1 MFAWIDSARELAREG
16 ESSSHWHERSINLIA
31 TAHASNGAASTK
43 TADTPE
49 TKQQQQQQQQQQQPP
64 PVVDAV
70 DEEEFDEEEFITE
83 DAPRRPSFRPLVNK
97 QQQQQQRPRADAS
110 NDPAA
115 SATTAAA
122 TAASSKSNN
131 GAAGDAANAKAA
143 ADLPPVSFLPH
154 DLTLEYIY
162 GSFLV
167 AYAIWFWLG
176 RRNNQNLA
184 QAWYTIRSRSI
195 HPSISRD
202 RDTNQ
207 LLSVCLSHRFEEF
220 GPMLTTQFH
229 RVTLLSKESQSSFY
243 LLASGR
249 LFCKGLKA
257 TIDVRCFARSLS
269 SRRLCCQSND
279 NDADDD
285 TDDALDGIRQL
296 ARRHDLASWVWGW
309 VSGGPEDTLV

>member
-1 MFAWIDSARELAREG
+1 M
-16 ESSSHWHERSINLIA
+16 
-31 TAHASNGAASTK
+31 
-43 TADTPE
+43 
-49 TKQQQQQQQQQQQPP
+49 
-64 PVVDAV
+64 VDAV

-122 TAASSKSNN
+122 TTASSKSNN

-195 HPSISRD
+195 HRSID
-202 RDTNQ
+202 RSLETAIPINCC
-207 LLSVCLSHRFEEF
+207 VCLS
-220 GPMLTTQFH
+220 
-229 RVTLLSKESQSSFY
+229 
-243 LLASGR
+243 
-249 LFCKGLKA
+249 
-257 TIDVRCFARSLS
+257 RSLS
-269 SRRLCCQSND
+269 QVRRVRPDAHDPVPSRDVVEQGEPELVLSLGFWSFVLQGSQGHDRCTMLCSV
-279 NDADDD
+279 
-285 TDDALDGIRQL
+285 TFFETALLPI
-296 ARRHDLASWVWGW
+296 
-309 VSGGPEDTLV
+309 